1 MKRRS
6 FLHKLSHAAAAPIVL
21 PNILQSAL
29 AQHAGSFLSNTNE
42 PGRILVLIKLDGGND
57 GLNTIIPLNQLSELN
72 AARPHV
78 MLPEDSIINLGRS
91 SLGLHPELTGFKSLF
106 DEQRLKIIQNVG
118 YEQPDFSHFR
128 SMDIWQSASDYDEFL
143 NSGWIGR
150 YIEGEHPNWPTTYPN
165 ENYPDPLSI
174 ELGGGGS
181 SILFTGNQSFTSY
194 LTTNPDGFHEDI
206 LFDQNANYPDDNVGV
221 KLRYIDLVKHQSN
234 EYASTVKSAFEQA
247 APTHE
252 YVESDFG
259 EQFDIMTRLILGG
272 LNTRIYMVTLGGFDT
287 HDTQVDPSD
296 HTKGEH
302 AYLMKELNEKVLTFF
317 QNLDEA
323 GRSEDVLCMTF
334 SEFGRTIVSN
344 GSRGTDHGTAAPLFI
359 FGNRVNPEIL
369 GQNPVIPKGV
379 RWEDNLTPEFDY
391 RSIYATVIDQWL
403 TPNESKSESI
413 LGRTFDQFELLRS
426 DNDAD
431 RWILFPNPVND
442 VITIGVPKNI
452 SSFYYQIYDLTGR
465 LHDNGNATVNPS
477 KVYRI
482 SANNLKTGYYLASIR
497 HQNGNEVLK
506 FYKE

>member
-21 PNILQSAL
+21 PSILQSVL
-29 AQHAGSFLSNTNE
+29 AQHKGSFLSNTNE

-57 GLNTIIPLNQLSELN
+57 GLNTVIPLNQLSELN
-72 AARPHV
+72 EARSHV
-78 MLPEDSIINLGRS
+78 MLPDESIINLDS
-91 SLGLHPELTGFKSLF
+91 HSLGLHPELAGFKSLF

-128 SMDIWQSASDYDEFL
+128 SMDIWQSGSDYDEFL

-150 YIEGEHPNWPTTYPN
+150 YIEGDHPNWPTNYPN

-206 LFDQNANYPDDNVGV
+206 LFDPNANYPDDNVGV
-221 KLRYIDLVKHQSN
+221 KLRYIDLVKYQSN
-234 EYASTVKSAFEQA
+234 EYTSTVKNAYEQSEL
-247 APTHE
+247 THE
-252 YVESDFG
+252 YEESDFG

-296 HTKGEH
+296 NTKGEH
-302 AYLMKELNEKVLTFF
+302 AYLLKELNDKVLTFF

-323 GRSEDVLCMTF
+323 GKSDDVLCMTF

-369 GQNPVIPKGV
+369 GENPVIPRGV
-379 RWEDNLTPEFDY
+379 RWEDNLTPEYDY

-403 TPNESKSESI
+403 TPNDSKSETI
-413 LGRTFDQFELLRS
+413 LGRKFDQFELLRS
-426 DNDAD
+426 DNDAE

-442 VITIGVPKNI
+442 VITIVVPKSI
-452 SSFYYQIYDLTGR
+452 SSFHYQIYGLNGR
-465 LHDNGNATVNPS
+465 LHNKGNAFVNPS

-482 SANNLKTGYYLASIR
+482 SADHLQNGYYLASIR

-506 FYKE
+506 FYKQ

>member
-21 PNILQSAL
+21 PSILQSAL
-29 AQHAGSFLSNTNE
+29 AQHKGSFLSNTNE

-57 GLNTIIPLNQLSELN
+57 GLNTVIPLNQLSELN
-72 AARPHV
+72 EARSHV
-78 MLPEDSIINLGRS
+78 MLPDESIINLDS
-91 SLGLHPELTGFKSLF
+91 HSLGLHPELAGFKSLF

-118 YEQPDFSHFR
+118 YEKPDFSHFR
-128 SMDIWQSASDYDEFL
+128 SMDIWQSGSDYDEFL

-150 YIEGEHPNWPTTYPN
+150 YIEGDHPNWPTNYPN

-206 LFDQNANYPDDNVGV
+206 LFDPNANYPDDNVGV
-221 KLRYIDLVKHQSN
+221 KLRYIDLVKYQSN
-234 EYASTVKSAFEQA
+234 EYTSTVKNAYEQSEL
-247 APTHE
+247 THE
-252 YVESDFG
+252 YEESDFG

-287 HDTQVDPSD
+287 HDTQVDPLD
-296 HTKGEH
+296 NTKGEH
-302 AYLMKELNEKVLTFF
+302 AYLLKELNDKVLTFF
-317 QNLDEA
+317 QNLDEV
-323 GRSEDVLCMTF
+323 GKSDDVLCMTF

-369 GQNPVIPKGV
+369 GENPVIPRGV
-379 RWEDNLTPEFDY
+379 RWEDNLTPEYDY

-403 TPNESKSESI
+403 TPNDSKSETI
-413 LGRTFDQFELLRS
+413 LGRKFDQFELLRS
-426 DNDAD
+426 DNYAE

-442 VITIGVPKNI
+442 VITIGVPKSI
-452 SSFYYQIYDLTGR
+452 SSFHYQIYDLNGR
-465 LHDNGNATVNPS
+465 LHNKGNAFVNPS

-482 SANNLKTGYYLASIR
+482 SADHLQKGYYLASIR

-506 FYKE
+506 FYKQ

>member
-6 FLHKLSHAAAAPIVL
+6 FLHKLSHVAAAPIVL
-21 PNILQSAL
+21 PSILQSAL
-29 AQHAGSFLSNTNE
+29 AKHTESFLSNTNE

-57 GLNTIIPLNQLSELN
+57 GLNTVIPLNQLSELN
-72 AARPHV
+72 EARRHV
-78 MLPEDSIINLGRS
+78 MLPDESIIKLGS
-91 SLGLHPELTGFKSLF
+91 HSLGLHPELTGFKSLF

-150 YIEGEHPNWPTTYPN
+150 YIEGEHPDWPTNYPN

-206 LFDQNANYPDDNVGV
+206 LFDPNANYPDDNVGV
-221 KLRYIDLVKHQSN
+221 KLRYIDLVKYQSN
-234 EYASTVKSAFEQA
+234 EYASTVKTAYEQA
-247 APTHE
+247 TPTHE
-252 YVESDFG
+252 YEESDFG

-296 HTKGEH
+296 NTKGEH
-302 AYLMKELNEKVLTFF
+302 AYLLKELNDKVLTFF

-323 GRSEDVLCMTF
+323 GKSDDVLCMTF

-344 GSRGTDHGTAAPLFI
+344 GSRGTDHGTAAPLLI

-369 GQNPVIPKGV
+369 GENPVIPRGV

-403 TPNESKSESI
+403 TPNENKSESI
-413 LGRTFDQFELLRS
+413 LGRTFDQFELLRP
-426 DNDAD
+426 DNDAE

-442 VITIGVPKNI
+442 VITIGVPKSI
-452 SSFYYQIYDLTGR
+452 SSFHYQIYDFNGR
-465 LHDNGNATVNPS
+465 LHDSGYATVNPS
-477 KVYRI
+477 KVFRI
-482 SANNLKTGYYLASIR
+482 SAENLHNGYYLASIR

-506 FYKE
+506 FYKD

>member
-21 PNILQSAL
+21 PSILQSAL
-29 AQHAGSFLSNTNE
+29 AQHKGSFLSNTNE

-57 GLNTIIPLNQLSELN
+57 GLNTVIPLNQLSELN
-72 AARPHV
+72 EARSHV
-78 MLPEDSIINLGRS
+78 MLPDESIINLDS
-91 SLGLHPELTGFKSLF
+91 HSLGLHPELAGFKSLF

-128 SMDIWQSASDYDEFL
+128 SMDIWQSGSDYDEFL

-150 YIEGEHPNWPTTYPN
+150 YIEGDHPNWPTNYPN

-206 LFDQNANYPDDNVGV
+206 LFDPNANYPDDNVGV
-221 KLRYIDLVKHQSN
+221 KLRYIDLVKYQSN
-234 EYASTVKSAFEQA
+234 EYTSTVKNAYEQSEL
-247 APTHE
+247 THE
-252 YVESDFG
+252 YEESDFG

-296 HTKGEH
+296 NTKGEH
-302 AYLMKELNEKVLTFF
+302 AYLLKELNDKVLTFF

-323 GRSEDVLCMTF
+323 GKSDDVLCMTF

-369 GQNPVIPKGV
+369 GENPVIPRGV
-379 RWEDNLTPEFDY
+379 RWEDNLTPEYDY

-403 TPNESKSESI
+403 TPNDSKSETI
-413 LGRTFDQFELLRS
+413 LGRKFDQFKLLRS
-426 DNDAD
+426 DNDAE

-442 VITIGVPKNI
+442 VITIGVPKSI
-452 SSFYYQIYDLTGR
+452 SSFHYQIYGLNGR
-465 LHDNGNATVNPS
+465 LHNNGNAFVNPS

-482 SANNLKTGYYLASIR
+482 SADHLQKGYYLAIIR

-506 FYKE
+506 FYKQ

>member
-21 PNILQSAL
+21 PSILQSAL
-29 AQHAGSFLSNTNE
+29 AQHKGSFLSNTNE

-57 GLNTIIPLNQLSELN
+57 GLNTVIPLNQLSELN
-72 AARPHV
+72 EARSHV
-78 MLPEDSIINLGRS
+78 MLPDESIINLDS
-91 SLGLHPELTGFKSLF
+91 HSLGLHPELAGFKSLF

-118 YEQPDFSHFR
+118 YEKPDFSHFR
-128 SMDIWQSASDYDEFL
+128 SMDIWQSGSDYDEFL

-150 YIEGEHPNWPTTYPN
+150 YIEGDHPNWPTNYPN

-206 LFDQNANYPDDNVGV
+206 LFDPNANYPDDNVGV
-221 KLRYIDLVKHQSN
+221 KLRYIDLVKYQSN
-234 EYASTVKSAFEQA
+234 EYTSTVKNAYEQSEL
-247 APTHE
+247 THE
-252 YVESDFG
+252 YEESDFG

-287 HDTQVDPSD
+287 HDTQVDPLD
-296 HTKGEH
+296 NTKGEH
-302 AYLMKELNEKVLTFF
+302 AYLLKELNDKVLTFF
-317 QNLDEA
+317 QNLDEV
-323 GRSEDVLCMTF
+323 GKSDDVLCMTF

-359 FGNRVNPEIL
+359 FGNRINPEIL
-369 GQNPVIPKGV
+369 GENPVIPRGV
-379 RWEDNLTPEFDY
+379 RWEDNLTPEYDY

-403 TPNESKSESI
+403 TPNDSKSETI
-413 LGRTFDQFELLRS
+413 LGRKFDQFELLRS
-426 DNDAD
+426 DNYAE

-442 VITIGVPKNI
+442 VITIGVPKSI
-452 SSFYYQIYDLTGR
+452 SSFHYQIYDLNGR
-465 LHDNGNATVNPS
+465 LHNKGNAFVNPS

-482 SANNLKTGYYLASIR
+482 SADHLQKGYYLASIR

-506 FYKE
+506 FYKQ

>member
-21 PNILQSAL
+21 PSIVQSAL
-29 AQHAGSFLSNTNE
+29 AQHKESFLSNTNE

-57 GLNTIIPLNQLSELN
+57 GLNTVIPLNQLSELN
-72 AARPHV
+72 EARSHV
-78 MLPEDSIINLGRS
+78 MLPDESIINLDS
-91 SLGLHPELTGFKSLF
+91 HSLGLHPELAGFKSLF

-128 SMDIWQSASDYDEFL
+128 SMDIWQSGSDYDEFL

-150 YIEGEHPNWPTTYPN
+150 YIEGDHPNWPTNYPN

-206 LFDQNANYPDDNVGV
+206 LFDPNANYPDDNVGV
-221 KLRYIDLVKHQSN
+221 KLRYIDLVKYQSN
-234 EYASTVKSAFEQA
+234 EYTSTVKNAYEQSEL
-247 APTHE
+247 THE
-252 YVESDFG
+252 YEESDFG

-287 HDTQVDPSD
+287 HDTQVDPLD
-296 HTKGEH
+296 NTKGEH
-302 AYLMKELNEKVLTFF
+302 AYLLKELNEKVLTFF

-323 GRSEDVLCMTF
+323 GKSDDILCMTF

-369 GQNPVIPKGV
+369 GENPVIPRGV
-379 RWEDNLTPEFDY
+379 RWEDNLTPEYDY

-403 TPNESKSESI
+403 TPNDSKSETI
-413 LGRTFDQFELLRS
+413 LGRKFDQFELLRS
-426 DNDAD
+426 DNDAE

-442 VITIGVPKNI
+442 VIKIGVPKSI
-452 SSFYYQIYDLTGR
+452 SSFHYQIYDLNGR
-465 LHDNGNATVNPS
+465 LHNKGNAFVNPS

-482 SANNLKTGYYLASIR
+482 SADHLQKGYYLASIR

-506 FYKE
+506 FYKK

>member
-21 PNILQSAL
+21 PNLLHQAL
-29 AQHAGSFLSNTNE
+29 AQQSGSFLSNTNE

-57 GLNTIIPLNQLSELN
+57 GLNTVIPLNQLSELQQ
-72 AARPHV
+72 ARPHV
-78 MLPEDSIINLGRS
+78 MLPDESIIDLGNA
-91 SLGLHPELTGFKSLF
+91 SLGLHPELSGFKSLY

-128 SMDIWQSASDYDEFL
+128 SMDIWQSASDSDEFL

-150 YIEGEHPNWPTTYPN
+150 FIESEHPDWPTAYPN
-165 ENYPDPLSI
+165 QNYPDPLSI

-206 LFDQNANYPDDNVGV
+206 LFNPNAAYPDNNVGV

-234 EYASTVKSAFEQA
+234 EYASIVKSAYEKSSLA
-247 APTHE
+247 HAYE
-252 YVESDFG
+252 ESDFG

-287 HDTQVDPSD
+287 HDTQVDISD

-302 AYLMKELNEKVLTFF
+302 AYLLKELNDNVLKFF
-317 QNLDEA
+317 QNLDEV
-323 GRSEDVLCMTF
+323 GRSDDVLCMTF

-359 FGNRVNPEIL
+359 FGNRVNTEVL
-369 GQNPVIPKGV
+369 GENPVIPKGV
-379 RWEDNLTPEFDY
+379 RWEDNLESEFDY

-403 TPNESKSESI
+403 NTNDGKSESV
-413 LGRTFDQFELLRS
+413 LGRQFDQFELLRS

-431 RWILFPNPVND
+431 RWILFPNPVID
-442 VITIGVPKNI
+442 VFKIGVPKKV
-452 SSFYYQIYDLTGR
+452 SSFYYQIYDLNGR
-465 LHDNGNATVNPS
+465 RYDDGNATVSPS
-477 KVYRI
+477 KVYPI
-482 SANNLKTGYYLASIR
+482 STENLQKGYYLINIR
-497 HQNGNEVLK
+497 HQSGNEVLK
-506 FYKE
+506 FYKQ

>member
-21 PNILQSAL
+21 PSILQSAL
-29 AQHAGSFLSNTNE
+29 AQHKGSFLSNTNE

-57 GLNTIIPLNQLSELN
+57 GLNTVIPLNQLSELN
-72 AARPHV
+72 EARSHV
-78 MLPEDSIINLGRS
+78 MLPDESIINLDS
-91 SLGLHPELTGFKSLF
+91 HSLGLHPELAGFKSLF

-128 SMDIWQSASDYDEFL
+128 SMDIWQSGSDYDEFL

-150 YIEGEHPNWPTTYPN
+150 YIEGDHPNWPTNYPN

-206 LFDQNANYPDDNVGV
+206 LFDPNANYPDDNVGV
-221 KLRYIDLVKHQSN
+221 KLRYIDLVKYQSN
-234 EYASTVKSAFEQA
+234 EYTSTVKNAYEQSEL
-247 APTHE
+247 THE
-252 YVESDFG
+252 YEESDFG

-287 HDTQVDPSD
+287 HDTQVDPLD
-296 HTKGEH
+296 NTKGEH
-302 AYLMKELNEKVLTFF
+302 AYLLKELNDKVLTFF
-317 QNLDEA
+317 QNLDEV
-323 GRSEDVLCMTF
+323 GKSDDVLCMTF

-359 FGNRVNPEIL
+359 FGNRINPEIL
-369 GQNPVIPKGV
+369 GENPVIPRGV
-379 RWEDNLTPEFDY
+379 RWEDNLTPEYDY

-403 TPNESKSESI
+403 TPNDSKSETI
-413 LGRTFDQFELLRS
+413 LGRKFDQFELLRS
-426 DNDAD
+426 DNYAE

-442 VITIGVPKNI
+442 VITIGVPKSI
-452 SSFYYQIYDLTGR
+452 SSFHYQIYDLNGR
-465 LHDNGNATVNPS
+465 LHNKGNAFVNPS

-482 SANNLKTGYYLASIR
+482 SADHLQKGYYLASIR

-506 FYKE
+506 FYKQ

>member
-21 PNILQSAL
+21 PSILQSVL
-29 AQHAGSFLSNTNE
+29 AQHKGSFLSNTNE

-57 GLNTIIPLNQLSELN
+57 GLNTVIPLNQLSELN
-72 AARPHV
+72 EARSHV
-78 MLPEDSIINLGRS
+78 MLPDESIINLDS
-91 SLGLHPELTGFKSLF
+91 HSLGLHPELAGFKSLF
-106 DEQRLKIIQNVG
+106 DEKRLKIIQNVG

-128 SMDIWQSASDYDEFL
+128 SMDIWQSGSDYDEFL

-150 YIEGEHPNWPTTYPN
+150 YIEGDHPNWPTNYPN

-181 SILFTGNQSFTSY
+181 SILFTANQSFTSY

-206 LFDQNANYPDDNVGV
+206 LFDPNANYPDDNVGV
-221 KLRYIDLVKHQSN
+221 KLRYIDLVKYQSN
-234 EYASTVKSAFEQA
+234 EYTSTVKNAYEQSEL
-247 APTHE
+247 THE
-252 YVESDFG
+252 YEESDFG

-296 HTKGEH
+296 NTKGEH
-302 AYLMKELNEKVLTFF
+302 AYLLKELNDKVLTFF

-323 GRSEDVLCMTF
+323 GKSDDVLCMTF

-369 GQNPVIPKGV
+369 GENPVIPRGV
-379 RWEDNLTPEFDY
+379 RWEDNLTPEYDY

-403 TPNESKSESI
+403 TPNDSKSETI
-413 LGRTFDQFELLRS
+413 LGRKFDQFELLRS
-426 DNDAD
+426 DNDAE

-442 VITIGVPKNI
+442 VITIVVPKSI
-452 SSFYYQIYDLTGR
+452 SSFHYQIYGLNGR
-465 LHDNGNATVNPS
+465 LHNKGNAFVNPS

-482 SANNLKTGYYLASIR
+482 SADHLQNGYYLSLIHISEPTR
-497 HQNGNEVLK
+497 P
-506 FYKE
+506 Y

>member
-21 PNILQSAL
+21 PSILQSAL
-29 AQHAGSFLSNTNE
+29 AQHKGSFLSNTNE

-57 GLNTIIPLNQLSELN
+57 GLNTVIPLNQLSELN
-72 AARPHV
+72 EARSHV
-78 MLPEDSIINLGRS
+78 MLPDESIINLDS
-91 SLGLHPELTGFKSLF
+91 HSLGLHPELAGFKSLF

-128 SMDIWQSASDYDEFL
+128 SMDIWQSGSDYDEFL

-150 YIEGEHPNWPTTYPN
+150 YIEGDHPNWPTNYPN

-206 LFDQNANYPDDNVGV
+206 LFDPNANYPDDNVGV
-221 KLRYIDLVKHQSN
+221 KLRYIDLVKYQSN
-234 EYASTVKSAFEQA
+234 EYTSTVKNAYEQSEL
-247 APTHE
+247 THE
-252 YVESDFG
+252 YEESDFG

-287 HDTQVDPSD
+287 HDTQVDPLD
-296 HTKGEH
+296 NTKGEH
-302 AYLMKELNEKVLTFF
+302 AYLLKELNDKVLTFF

-323 GRSEDVLCMTF
+323 GKSDDVLCMTF

-369 GQNPVIPKGV
+369 GENPVIPRGV
-379 RWEDNLTPEFDY
+379 RWEDNLTPEYDY

-403 TPNESKSESI
+403 TPNDSKSETI
-413 LGRTFDQFELLRS
+413 LGRKFDQFELLRS
-426 DNDAD
+426 DNYAE

-442 VITIGVPKNI
+442 VITIGVPKSI
-452 SSFYYQIYDLTGR
+452 SSFHYQIYDLNGR
-465 LHDNGNATVNPS
+465 LHNKGNAFVNPS

-482 SANNLKTGYYLASIR
+482 SADHLQKGYYLASIR

-506 FYKE
+506 FYKQ

>member
-21 PNILQSAL
+21 PSILQSAL

-42 PGRILVLIKLDGGND
+42 SGRILVLIKLDGGND
-57 GLNTIIPLNQLSELN
+57 GLNTVIPLNQLSELN

-78 MLPEDSIINLGRS
+78 MLPEESIINLGHS

-128 SMDIWQSASDYDEFL
+128 SMDIWQSASDHDEFL

-150 YIEGEHPNWPTTYPN
+150 YIEEKHPNWPMTYPN

-206 LFDQNANYPDDNVGV
+206 LFDENANYPDDNVGV

-234 EYASTVKSAFEQA
+234 EYASTVKSAYEQA
-247 APTHE
+247 TPTHMYE
-252 YVESDFG
+252 ESDFG

-302 AYLMKELNEKVLTFF
+302 AYLMKELNDKILTFF

-323 GRSEDVLCMTF
+323 GRSDDVLCMTF

-344 GSRGTDHGTAAPLFI
+344 GSKGTDHGTAAPLFI

-369 GQNPVIPKGV
+369 GENPVIPKGV
-379 RWEDNLTPEFDY
+379 RWEDNLTAEFDY

-403 TPNESKSESI
+403 ATDEKRAESI

-442 VITIGVPKNI
+442 VITIGVPKSI
-452 SSFYYQIYDLTGR
+452 SLFFYQIYDLNGR
-465 LHDNGNATVNPS
+465 LHDNGNATVSPS
-477 KVYRI
+477 KVFRI
-482 SANNLKTGYYLASIR
+482 SANNLKPGYYLASIR
-497 HQNGNEVLK
+497 HQNGNEILK
-506 FYKE
+506 FYKN